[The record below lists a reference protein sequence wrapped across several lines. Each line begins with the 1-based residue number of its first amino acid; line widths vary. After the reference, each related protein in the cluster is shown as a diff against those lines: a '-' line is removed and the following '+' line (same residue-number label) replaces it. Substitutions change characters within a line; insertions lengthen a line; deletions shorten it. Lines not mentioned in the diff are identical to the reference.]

1 MYAGRAVE
9 YGPASEVFSSPQH
22 PYPWGLLGSVPRW
35 DRERTQRPAGSAEH
49 LVACHLS
56 DELRQRIFDD
66 EIRPKL

>member
-9 YGPASEVFSSPQH
+9 YGPASEVFASPQH
-22 PYPWGLLGSVPRW
+22 PHTWGLLSSMPRW
-35 DRERTQRPAGSAEH
+35 DRQRLQRLAGSAEH

-56 DELRQRIFDD
+56 DERRQHILDD